1 MSGALETRNIMKLKN
16 ENIREWSKKK
26 SCLPLKIIHDV
37 IEIIRKIQTDF

>member
-16 ENIREWSKKK
+16 ENIREWSKK